1 MGQSIKATTS
11 SRPDRQSGAPRGE
24 AIRLNI
30 LNAAIRLFSKKGVA
44 STSIDDIVEEAK
56 VARMTLYHHF
66 PSKEQLVI
74 AALINEGAR
83 WRRYFFAELAKVNGS
98 PRDRLLGVFDVF
110 ERWFKSEDY
119 AGCAFMNTILANY
132 MPNEEVLRATMEH
145 KRPVLDQLEALAGAA
160 GAADP
165 EALAYQIDL
174 LMNGAIV
181 NAVIQRNPRS
191 AREARKIAADL
202 LDATLS

>member
-1 MGQSIKATTS
+1 MGQSLKATGA
-11 SRPDRQSGAPRGE
+11 RRADRQTASPRGE
-24 AIRLNI
+24 TIKLNI
-30 LNAAIRLFSKKGVA
+30 LGAAIRLFSRQGVA
-44 STSIDDIVEEAK
+44 ATSIDDIVEEAK

-74 AALINEGAR
+74 AALVNEGAR
-83 WRRYFFAELAKVNGS
+83 WRRYFFAELAKVPGT
-98 PRDRLLGVFDVF
+98 PRDRLLGVFTVF

-132 MPNEEVLRATMEH
+132 SPNEEVRRVTVEH

-160 GAADP
+160 GATDP
-165 EALAYQIDL
+165 ETLAYQIDL

-181 NAVIQRNPRS
+181 NAVVQRDPRS
-191 AREARKIAADL
+191 AREARAVAERL
-202 LDATLS
+202 LDATLP

>member
-1 MGQSIKATTS
+1 MGQSFKAAATR
-11 SRPDRQSGAPRGE
+11 RPDRQTVSPRGE
-24 AIRLNI
+24 AIKLNI
-30 LNAAIRLFSKKGVA
+30 LNAAIRLFARQGVA
-44 STSIDDIVEEAK
+44 ATSIDDIVEEAK

-74 AALINEGAR
+74 AALVNEGAR
-83 WRRYFFAELAKVNGS
+83 WRRYFFAELAKVPGT

-160 GAADP
+160 GADNP
-165 EALAYQIDL
+165 ESLAYQIDL

-191 AREARKIAADL
+191 ACEARTIAGHL
-202 LDATLS
+202 LAAALQ